1 MKSKMSGHI
10 HLGKEKRHG
19 AHHCGSYIH
28 NVCDEYPGSQDC
40 CQHAKNGRWN
50 HGTVD
55 EVDSSSDNPSSGV
68 SAISKECIG
77 RKGTKARRPKLSA
90 SSRYDKSAAQA
101 DNPAQPPYPDK
112 SLNAQIE
119 KFRDV
124 LAYFTT
130 QRSDQKAEGIAIE
143 RSGRKLL
150 EFKRLDRVYD
160 DQLRVWKLVESK
172 KDSQQ
177 ASDCVFEVHREYDVH
192 GKLEKTRVQINTEVL
207 RTALDHIF
215 RACGCSIA
223 MEGVF
228 DVNPHILFH
237 FRADI
242 SAYLRKML
250 KHKGKR
256 DKGAQDKEPSSSQ
269 AIQCKLLLDFIT
281 EDFAGVE
288 EKLGAM
294 LRRGV
299 ISYDLVWALFKPGTI
314 AYTSTYQNEDDPRC
328 FKVEAAYECDEWVI
342 DGKYLDCDGERFS
355 MGHYRVAIQEFK
367 GCKKITSLAA
377 YPLQYRKNSDVR

>member
-1 MKSKMSGHI
+1 MSGQN
-10 HLGKEKRHG
+10 HLGREKRHS
-19 AHHCGSYIH
+19 ARHCNSYVH
-28 NVCDEYPGSQDC
+28 DVGDGYPGFQDC
-40 CQHAKNGRWN
+40 YQHAENGRWN
-50 HGTVD
+50 LGTVD

-68 SAISKECIG
+68 SATSKECTS
-77 RKGTKARRPKLSA
+77 RKGTKARRLKLCA
-90 SSRYDKSAAQA
+90 SSRYDKSTAQL
-101 DNPAQPPYPDK
+101 DNLAQPPYPDK

-119 KFRDV
+119 KFRHV
-124 LAYFTT
+124 LAYFTS
-130 QRSDQKAEGIAIE
+130 QRSDRKVEGIAIE
-143 RSGRKLL
+143 RSGRKPL

-160 DQLRVWKLVESK
+160 DQLRVWKSVESK
-172 KDSQQ
+172 KDNRQ

-215 RACGCSIA
+215 RAYGYSVA
-223 MEGVF
+223 LESVY
-228 DVNPHILFH
+228 DVNPHVLFH

-242 SAYLRKML
+242 SAYPRKML

-256 DKGAQDKEPSSSQ
+256 AKGARDKASSSSQ
-269 AIQCKLLLDFIT
+269 ATQCKLLLDFIT

-288 EKLGAM
+288 ERLGAM

-299 ISYDLVWALFKPGTI
+299 ISCDLVWALFKPGTI

-328 FKVEAAYECDEWVI
+328 FKVEAASECDEWVI

-355 MGHYRVAIQEFK
+355 MRHYRVAIQKFK

-377 YPLQYRKNSDVR
+377 YPLQYHKNSDVR